1 MDNSLE
7 IIRSRQAPGV
17 LIFDFNNRLL
27 YSNRESLA
35 LIPDIPTTGAQQDG
49 RQSAIHEEILGLCDS
64 LKQSLTP
71 GSHNQNQKIAMTCT
85 HMVDGVERLV
95 SLRAF
100 VIQGHDSSS
109 DKGHIMVMA
118 ERVVEN
124 HERNFE
130 KIKKDFNFSS
140 RELEVLKLV
149 CAGLSNRGIAEKLF
163 ISEYTVKDHLKHIM
177 QKMEVSSRSAIMAS
191 LKS

>member
-1 MDNSLE
+1 MNDFLE
-7 IIRSRQAPGV
+7 IIRSRQAPGILV
-17 LIFDFNNRLL
+17 FDFNNRLL
-27 YSNRESLA
+27 YSNREILA
-35 LIPDIPTTGAQQDG
+35 LIPEIPTIGAQQDG
-49 RQSAIHEEILGLCDS
+49 RKAVIHEEILGLCDS
-64 LKQSLTP
+64 VRQSLTP
-71 GSHNQNQKIAMTCT
+71 GSHNQDQKTAMACT

-100 VIQGHDSSS
+100 VIHGHNSSG

-149 CAGLSNRGIAEKLF
+149 CAGLSNRAIAEKLF
-163 ISEYTVKDHLKHIM
+163 ISEHTIKDHLKNIM
-177 QKMEVSSRSAIMAS
+177 KKMEVSSRSAIMAA

>member
-1 MDNSLE
+1 M
-7 IIRSRQAPGV
+7 
-17 LIFDFNNRLL
+17 
-27 YSNRESLA
+27 A
-35 LIPDIPTTGAQQDG
+35 LIPDIPTAGAQQNG
-49 RQSAIHEEILGLCDS
+49 RPSAIHEDILGLCDS

-71 GSHNQNQKIAMTCT
+71 GSHNQNQKIAKTCT
-85 HMVDGVERLV
+85 HMVEGVERLV

-100 VIQGHDSSS
+100 VINGHDSSN

-149 CAGLSNRGIAEKLF
+149 CTGLSNRAIAEKLF
-163 ISEYTVKDHLKHIM
+163 ISEHTIKDHLKHIM
-177 QKMEVSSRSAIMAS
+177 QKMEVYSRSAIMAT